1 MPGLSAGIVT
11 EVEANTGFPA
21 TQSRFS
27 GLLANPATWSY
38 IWATLAFLYLVSIY
52 MGTLVIRKKG

>member
-11 EVEANTGFPA
+11 EVEANTGMPSG
-21 TQSRFS
+21 TSRFT
-27 GLLANPATWSY
+27 GLLANPASWSY
-38 IWATLAFLYLVSIY
+38 IWAGAAFLYLVSIY